1 MSEAGRPNSD
11 RSWRTPAAWADLLYD
26 PQARG
31 IAFQALLLAALGLL
45 AYTIVV
51 NTAANLEKQN
61 IASGFGFLSR
71 TAGFD
76 VSQSLIDYKS
86 TSSYARAFLVG
97 LTNTVLVAGLGIAL
111 ATALGF
117 ALGIARLSPN
127 WLVSRLALAYVE
139 IVRNVPL
146 LLQLLVWYVAV
157 LRTLPMPHEA
167 LEAGGIF
174 LDTRGVHGP
183 SPVLGPGEGFAL
195 LLGLIVGI
203 GAAVAV
209 ARWAARRREETG
221 EPFPVGWTALALVV
235 GTPLLAFLLAGWP
248 LAFETPRLDRFN
260 FEGGLTVLPEFLAL
274 LVGLAVYTAAFI
286 AEIVRSGIA
295 GVPRGQW
302 EAASAL
308 GLRRGAILRLVVIP
322 QALRIII
329 PPLTNQYLNLTK
341 NSSLAVAIGY
351 PDLVSVFAGTVLNQ
365 TGQAVEVILITM
377 GVYLALS
384 LATSLA
390 MNWFNARFALVER

>member
-26 PQARG
+26 PKARG

-45 AYTIVV
+45 AYTIVA

-61 IASGFGFLSR
+61 IASGFGFLAR

-97 LTNTVLVAGLGIAL
+97 LTNTVLVAGLGIVL
-111 ATALGF
+111 ATVLGF

-127 WLVSRLALAYVE
+127 WLVSRLALTYVE

-174 LDTRGVHGP
+174 LDTRGLHGP
-183 SPVLGPGEGFAL
+183 SPVLGPGGGFAL

-203 GAAVAV
+203 GAAIAV
-209 ARWAARRREETG
+209 AHWAARRREETG

-235 GTPLLAFLLAGWP
+235 GTPLLALLLAGWP
-248 LAFETPRLDRFN
+248 LTLETPRLGRFN

-302 EAASAL
+302 EAATAL
-308 GLRRGAILRLVVIP
+308 GLRRGTILRLVVIP